1 MASPTIVDTTISS
14 NGTASTSF
22 SIDTGSPLQGEGV
35 IIVLSRN
42 SGSGQIDLWS
52 DDYIELF
59 SFNDSD
65 GFASGAAAYIQ
76 AGGSEPSSITVTS
89 STSDE
94 FVAVCFRIS
103 GHLDFD
109 TQAPDFDTLVSGG
122 NTATH
127 DPPNVSVT
135 GGSADILA
143 LAVLP
148 YDTHNAGVSTYP
160 TSYIGT
166 NKTQSAMSGSQ
177 CSIAYGNRS
186 LSAVS
191 SEDPSAFVLST
202 SRRGIPATILIQEA
216 GADSG
221 LPIGTLSLLGVG
233 K

>member
-1 MASPTIVDTTISS
+1 MASPTIVATTISL

-22 SIDTGSPLQGEGV
+22 SISTGSPLQGEGV

-42 SGSGQIDLWS
+42 SGSGSVTW
-52 DDYIELF
+52 
-59 SFNDSD
+59 SD
-65 GFASGAAAYIQ
+65 GFTEMFDLNDVDGFSSGAAAYKQ
-76 AGGSEPSSITVTS
+76 AGASEPSTITVTS
-89 STSDE
+89 TTSDE

-103 GHLDFD
+103 GHLDFSS
-109 TQAPDFDTLVSGG
+109 QAPDFDAVETEG
-122 NTATH
+122 NTVTH
-127 DPPNVSVT
+127 DPPSVNVT
-135 GGSADILA
+135 GGTADILS
-143 LAVLP
+143 LAVIP

-160 TSYIGT
+160 TSYTGT
-166 NKTQSAMSGSQ
+166 NKTQSGASGSQ

-216 GADSG
+216 VADSG

>member
-1 MASPTIVDTTISS
+1 MASPVIVATTISS
-14 NGTASTSF
+14 NPSASNTF
-22 SIDTGSPLQGEGV
+22 TVNTGSPQSGEGV
-35 IIVLSRN
+35 IIAISRN

-52 DDYIELF
+52 DDYKQLF
-59 SFNDSD
+59 SSNDSD

-103 GHLDFD
+103 GHLDFN
-109 TQAPDFDTLVSGG
+109 TQAPDFGTLVGGG
-122 NTATH
+122 NTVTH

-135 GGSADILA
+135 GGAADILA

-148 YDTHNAGVSTYP
+148 YDTFNAGVSTYP

-166 NKTQSAMSGSQ
+166 NKTQSDISGSQ
-177 CSIAYGNRS
+177 CSIAYCNRS

-191 SEDPSAFVLST
+191 SENPAAFVIST
-202 SRRGIPATILIQEA
+202 SRRGVPATILIQA
-216 GADSG
+216 AAADSG
-221 LPIGTLSLLGVG
+221 LSIGTLSLLGAG